1 MGLSQYIGYS
11 LKTRKGSAELLVT
24 LAWAY
29 PLLYYVKAV
38 VLRLPFGDVLADFVL
53 PAIFLVLFIMGGRH
67 VTKGFRPIDMVFF
80 LFLISLYMTQ
90 YLLFPENT
98 ERISEFFPPLIVSL
112 IPMYFVG
119 TAIDINQ
126 VYKPMYVMSIICVLL
141 QALNT
146 LYFES
151 AERMAMTEEE
161 LSEQMNVSYRI
172 LPYVIFC
179 FLGWLRKFDLVGFA
193 TSIIGL
199 FLLVSFGSRGPVA
212 CTLLFIVLYVVLY
225 KAFRGKWFVV
235 TFIGLLLIFALA
247 YLEQFFILMQGILA
261 QAGLSTRIIDLA
273 VNEEVVSHVSGRD
286 GVAEI
291 LMRRLQDAPF
301 LGYGIGGTWKF
312 VGMYAHNIF
321 LDVFISFGKVP
332 GGLMLLAIFAV
343 VFRGWRRCK
352 TMEEKGFILVLIC
365 CFAKLFVSYTVFSDP
380 SWMLMLGFSVGVM
393 RRNKTAKSSRMLKP
407 QHATIE
413 YA

>member
-1 MGLSQYIGYS
+1 MKLSQYIGYS
-11 LKTRKGSAELLVT
+11 LKSQKGSAEFLVAI
-24 LAWAY
+24 AWAF

-38 VLRLPFGDVLADFVL
+38 VLRLPFGDVFGDFVL
-53 PAIFLVLFIMGGRH
+53 PLIYLVLFIMGAKYI
-67 VTKGFRPIDMVFF
+67 TKNFRTSDVVFA
-80 LFLISLYMTQ
+80 LILISI
-90 YLLFPENT
+90 YLMQIIGYPDNT
-98 ERISEFFPPLIVSL
+98 ERIDEFFPQLIFSL
-112 IPMYFVG
+112 IPMYFIG

-179 FLGWLRKFDLVGFA
+179 FWGWLRKFDIVGFA

-199 FLLVSFGSRGPVA
+199 FLLVSYGSRGPVA
-212 CTLLFIVLYVVLY
+212 CTLLFIILYILLY
-225 KAFRGKWFVV
+225 KAIKGKWFV
-235 TFIGLLLIFALA
+235 IAALGFLVA
-247 YLEQFFILMQGILA
+247 ISFVYLEHFFLLMQGVLS
-261 QAGLSTRIIDLA
+261 QYGFSTRIIDLA
-273 VNEEVVSHVSGRD
+273 VSEDVVSHVSGRD
-286 GVAEI
+286 AVVEV
-291 LMRRLQDAPF
+291 LMRKMQNAPF
-301 LGYGIGGTWKF
+301 FGYGIGGTWKF

-332 GGLMLLAIFAV
+332 GAMMFMAV
-343 VFRGWRRCK
+343 FIVVVKGWRSCR
-352 TMEEKGFILVLIC
+352 TMEEKGFMLVLLC
-365 CFAKLFVSYTVFSDP
+365 CFAKLFVSYTLFSDP
-380 SWMLMLGFSVGVM
+380 SWMLLLGYCLGVM
-393 RRNKTAKSSRMLKP
+393 RRRKQTTVAVSTKP
-407 QHATIE
+407 KARVQ